1 MSEELEVLKE
11 IVLKLNAA
19 EIPYMVSG
27 SVAMNFYAQPR
38 MTRDIDIVMFLKLNE
53 VELFVSLFREGFYI
67 EEDTIKEEVLRRGM
81 FNLIHDKYIV
91 KVDFIIKK
99 EGVFDDVA
107 FERRRQIEIDGV
119 TMWIISPEDLVLFK
133 LKWAKDSESEMQLKD
148 VHNIVEMCKNLDIEY
163 VEQWTR
169 KLGLSNLLEKAKA

>member
-1 MSEELEVLKE
+1 MPEELEVLKE
-11 IVLKLNAA
+11 VVLKLNAA

-38 MTRDIDIVMFLKLNE
+38 MTRDIDVVMFLKVNE
-53 VELFVSLFREGFYI
+53 VERFISLFREGFYI
-67 EEDTIKEEVLRRGM
+67 EEDTIKEEVLRCGM

-99 EGVFDDVA
+99 EGVFDDAA
-107 FERRRQIEIDGV
+107 FERRRQIEIDDI

-133 LKWAKDSESEMQLKD
+133 LKWAKDSESEMQLRD
-148 VHNIVEMCKNLDIEY
+148 FHNIIEMCKNLDIEY
-163 VEQWTR
+163 VKRWAD